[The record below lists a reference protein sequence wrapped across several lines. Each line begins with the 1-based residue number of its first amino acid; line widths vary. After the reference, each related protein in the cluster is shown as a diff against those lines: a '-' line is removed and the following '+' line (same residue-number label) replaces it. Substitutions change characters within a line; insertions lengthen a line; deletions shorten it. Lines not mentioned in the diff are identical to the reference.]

1 MTALRRL
8 TSAAAAAFAVGAL
21 LRRTHLWS
29 DGKPLPVVGADG
41 CPAAGGLAE
50 KVYLDVNGVR
60 QGMFLRSHDA
70 ARPVLLFLHGGMPEY
85 FLTERYPTVLEHH
98 FTVAWWEQRGT
109 GLSYS
114 PDIPSK
120 AITSEQLIADTLTV
134 TDYLRQRFGTDKIY
148 LMAHSGG
155 TFFGLQAAARAPER
169 YHAYIG
175 MAQMADQLQSEVLA
189 YQYMLRRSEELG
201 DQRMIRRLRKAPV
214 TVTGGTPRA
223 YLAIRDTAMHRLGV
237 GTARDMHSVLSGI
250 FWPSL
255 RSPQYTPTEKLRLW
269 GGKFSS
275 GVSALWDESLATD
288 LGETVTELTI
298 PLYLLHGIHD
308 YTCSYPL
315 ARKYYEKVQAPL
327 KGFYTFQR
335 SAHSPLFEEP
345 ERAQKI
351 LRDDVLGGTTSL
363 ADRT

>member
-1 MTALRRL
+1 MAALRRL
-8 TSAAAAAFAVGAL
+8 TAAATTALAVGAL

-29 DGKPLPVVGADG
+29 NGKPIPVVGADG
-41 CPAAGGLAE
+41 RPATGGLTE
-50 KVYLDVNGVR
+50 KLYLDVNGVR
-60 QGMFLRSHDA
+60 QGMFLRSRDA
-70 ARPVLLFLHGGMPEY
+70 AQPVLLYLHGGMPEY

-114 PDIPSK
+114 PDIPPET
-120 AITSEQLIADTLTV
+120 ITAEQLIADTLTV
-134 TDYLRQRFGTDKIY
+134 TDYLRRRFGTDRIY
-148 LMAHSGG
+148 LLAHSGG

-175 MAQMADQLQSEVLA
+175 MAQMADQLQSELLA
-189 YQYMLRRSEELG
+189 YQYMLRRFEERG
-201 DQRMIRRLRKAPV
+201 DQRMARRLRNAPV

-223 YLAIRDTAMHRLGV
+223 YLAIRDTTMHRLGV
-237 GTARDMHSVLSGI
+237 GTARDMHSVLSGV

-269 GGKFSS
+269 RGKFTS
-275 GVSALWDESLATD
+275 GVSTLWAENLATD
-288 LGETVTELTI
+288 LGQTVTELAI

-315 ARKYYEKVQAPL
+315 AQEYFEKVQAPL
-327 KGFYTFQR
+327 KGFYTFHR

-345 ERAQKI
+345 ERAQAI